1 MLIVDVGDVSVH
13 GLSIEDRSFDASSS
27 IRDPKRRQEP
37 AQADANLSDE
47 DSSRAGVPK
56 LSVTHQKA
64 AGEPSF
70 MPNASGSQKD
80 GEQTIL
86 LIEQNAFSFI
96 AIQGMLSQYQV
107 SVDHAVSFEQ
117 GL

>member
-1 MLIVDVGDVSVH
+1 
-13 GLSIEDRSFDASSS
+13 
-27 IRDPKRRQEP
+27 
-37 AQADANLSDE
+37 
-47 DSSRAGVPK
+47 
-56 LSVTHQKA
+56 
-64 AGEPSF
+64 